1 MNSQAEEMAREC
13 WAGQAPEWVL
23 RLAQAIDAEGLAM
36 PRAQKLIAERI
47 GYSNAVV
54 HEVLRNRYKGDHA
67 KVALRV
73 AQCLA
78 TDSADCPIL
87 SRISHAECH
96 AHQAQK
102 NPGSTPLKVKLYRAC
117 RSGCAHSFIEKK
129 DGSHA

>member
-1 MNSQAEEMAREC
+1 MIRIAEGTARSSWGENI
-13 WAGQAPEWVL
+13 PDWVL
-23 RLAQAIDAEGLAM
+23 ALAQAIDAQDLAM
-36 PRAQKLIAERI
+36 PRAQKLTAERI

-67 KVALRV
+67 KVAFRV
-73 AQCLA
+73 TQCLA

-87 SRISHAECH
+87 GRISHAECH

-117 RSGCAHSFIEKK
+117 RSGCPHSFIEKK